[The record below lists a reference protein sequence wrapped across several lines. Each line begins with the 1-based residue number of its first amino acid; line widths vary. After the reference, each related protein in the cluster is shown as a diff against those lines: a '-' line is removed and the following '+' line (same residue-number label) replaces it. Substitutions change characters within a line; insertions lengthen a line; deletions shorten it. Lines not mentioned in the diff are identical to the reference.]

1 MNFFED
7 FVCSTFASIVAPII
21 LFLLAFFVFKNN
33 WILKTVAK
41 TYQAVINGL
50 HLNLDEPVAAP
61 SVREEIS
68 DEKDNKLTYYP
79 NISGENNVIQ
89 RISANYGPDGHWKVR
104 TFYVINKDTILDNNF
119 INFKIRG
126 FAGLNIGLACR
137 DLIKIFSLNDEES
150 ISDGK
155 GRIRIYIY
163 QEDVND
169 ASFYLT
175 RFGKHILDKPILLT
189 PEK

>member
-1 MNFFED
+1 
-7 FVCSTFASIVAPII
+7 
-21 LFLLAFFVFKNN
+21 
-33 WILKTVAK
+33 
-41 TYQAVINGL
+41 
-50 HLNLDEPVAAP
+50 
-61 SVREEIS
+61 
-68 DEKDNKLTYYP
+68 
-79 NISGENNVIQ
+79 
-89 RISANYGPDGHWKVR
+89 
-104 TFYVINKDTILDNNF
+104 
-119 INFKIRG
+119 
-126 FAGLNIGLACR
+126 LNIGLACR